1 MSTYW
6 IYSNSPTPGRM
17 QIDGSI
23 GDVNTV
29 YPMTHYGATPYT
41 YSIKKSYQIVTHVV
55 KSYVASASFSVTPG
69 GWTDTLR
76 YSGGMTPSGD
86 PGTYSQTFLH
96 YSSPSSPVTTNSEV
110 IYRANGTFSNT
121 SLNKPGIT
129 DFKINEI
136 DFSIQGFAYYKLKDR
151 ELEPDTTNSLGWYYD
166 KDQDVYNWYDRITGS
181 PSSDVDAKAIG
192 YFPVGGPNN
201 SKVADIGYR
210 LNNYLI
216 KLVPYS
222 YYNLY
227 FNYQNLSNF
236 PLKVYTSLT
245 SPSSL
250 PSTWNSSL
258 YTPPTDAILL
268 ATITQSI
275 SYTSHSFYGLKG
287 NQYLYFVGGFAGVTA
302 SGTTYSLINLKSLKV
317 EGGYHP
323 GNNRR
328 YAMTV
333 GNYSSTT
340 LTSLSGATYTA
351 YVGNGNTINATTSLS
366 VGKIFSK
373 IGNGTFNAG
382 IWENGVWNSGWRVD
396 TNMSVFH
403 NIQQFF
409 TYNRQKRWRV
419 QISGPTSSV
428 ANFNIGDNVSI
439 GNIVAIDINE
449 DRKLLKSYYTII
461 NKTVDTIIVE
471 FDNNFPIRRI
481 EKDSDNH
488 KIFITKN
495 VWLSGAFL
503 NGYYTGIWNY
513 GLFKGY
519 PLITEMYDSHWIDG
533 VFDGGHFKSNQ
544 YIIPDFVDTV
554 FSLGSLGLTFSQPHG
569 LVVGDLITIDKY
581 DKTLNPQYDGDHYVT
596 SVVNDYQIIT
606 DVDWGYDSTLEN
618 GKVTVDKS
626 SGLLQK
632 LEFRANNRSKIT
644 SLQNDPKSDSVFIYD
659 SWMDVVYSDQSAVS
673 LQKPQT
679 LLNKISHKSYS
690 ENNLYGYPTNNVL
703 ESSSSFRDSYS
714 TKVKNYRLGTKYK
727 IFADYIGDAGNFQ
740 NYFTETSTT
749 PLEFM
754 SQGWTYSTYT
764 ASSIEFIRT
773 EDIGVY
779 PISGQELKVKAGK
792 SGGILDITLNTSED
806 IVNKTYAAIE
816 KLRYTKVEFDLLTF
830 SNTWSPNGYGG
841 IYENNVYNEIALP
854 AFFAPQGDDSAPNIA
869 GSSAS
874 VNFPNLYYSWS
885 YGALDPFYT
894 IVPSIHFGNINVIKR
909 DVYYSID
916 GITSST
922 YKQASYLPINKNVN
936 HLNTKKTK
944 KTEYFFNKTNL
955 SMVLHGYSSANPNTV
970 SEYVIDNLH
979 FYEVDMVPFFQYFTE
994 ENINKSI
1001 QVPFQGISPFID
1013 YSNVSFNFIDNLS
1026 IGLDSIQTQNSNTV
1040 ISGVGAGIGSVTNN
1054 VNNTIYAQVN
1064 NTNVAYLQL
1073 GGVSAV
1079 PSDIR
1084 LKTNINKIGVSN
1096 SGINIYT
1103 FEFID
1108 KPSDLYQGV
1117 IAQELIGT
1125 EFESATRIESDGH
1138 YHVDYSKLDVEFKK
1152 IN

>member
-6 IYSNSPTPGRM
+6 IYSNSPTPDRM

-23 GDVNTV
+23 GDVNSV

-41 YSIKKSYQIVTHVV
+41 YSIKKNYQIVTHVV

-69 GWTDTLR
+69 GWTDILN

-110 IYRANGTFSNT
+110 TYRANGTFSNT
-121 SLNKPGIT
+121 APNKPGIT

-151 ELEPDTTNSLGWYYD
+151 ELQPDTTNSLGWYYD

-250 PSTWNSSL
+250 PSTWNSRL

-351 YVGNGNTINATTSLS
+351 FVGSGNTINATASLS

-409 TYNRQKRWRV
+409 TYNRHKRWRV

-481 EKDSDNH
+481 EKDSENH
-488 KIFITKN
+488 RIYITKN

-503 NGYYTGIWNY
+503 NGYFKGIWNY

-533 VFDGGHFKSNQ
+533 TFDGGHFNTTLYS
-544 YIIPDFVDTV
+544 IPNFTSTSSDNGK
-554 FSLGSLGLTFSQPHG
+554 LKLTFTQSHG
-569 LVVGDLITIDKY
+569 LAVNDLINIDKNN
-581 DKTLNPQYDGDHYVT
+581 KSINIEYDGDHYVT
-596 SVVNDYQIIT
+596 SIVNDYQVVT
-606 DVDWGYDSTLEN
+606 DVDYGVDSSAES
-618 GKVTVDKS
+618 GKITADLSKGVLQSVNFKS
-626 SGLLQK
+626 
-632 LEFRANNRSKIT
+632 NNISKIT
-644 SLQNDPKSDSVFIYD
+644 SNTSIESDAVFIYN
-659 SWMDVVYSDQSAVS
+659 SWIDVTYNNSYASNIG
-673 LQKPQT
+673 KPQT
-679 LLNKISHKSYS
+679 SLNTLSKRSYS
-690 ENNLYGYPTNNVL
+690 ENNLYGYITNDVL
-703 ESSSSFRDSYS
+703 ESDSTFRDSFS
-714 TKVKNYRLGTKYK
+714 TTVRKYRLGTKYK
-727 IFADYIGDAGNFQ
+727 IFGDFIGNAGNFEDE
-740 NYFTETSTT
+740 FSSTSAIVSGTNSASVSSGESES
-749 PLEFM
+749 EFIKY
-754 SQGWTYSTYT
+754 GWTFSRWDN
-764 ASSIEFIRT
+764 SSLTFSRT
-773 EDIGVY
+773 TDLGIQSIIGE
-779 PISGQELKVKAGK
+779 ELKVEAIAN
-792 SGGILDITLNTSED
+792 GGILDVTPLSD
-806 IVNKTYAAIE
+806 IYVENKLE
-816 KLRYTKVEFDLLTF
+816 EEVKKLRYTKIEFDLVTYSNNIAQDGYKYIDLGPFGTFPVLKHTPYTYKLLTI
-830 SNTWSPNGYGG
+830 NTLLYQPHIHFNNLNYVNRAANSTGLAATASVSYPATYLP
-841 IYENNVYNEIALP
+841 IYEN
-854 AFFAPQGDDSAPNIA
+854 
-869 GSSAS
+869 
-874 VNFPNLYYSWS
+874 
-885 YGALDPFYT
+885 
-894 IVPSIHFGNINVIKR
+894 INH
-909 DVYYSID
+909 
-916 GITSST
+916 IT
-922 YKQASYLPINKNVN
+922 
-936 HLNTKKTK
+936 TKKK
-944 KTEYFFNKTNL
+944 RKVEYFYNKRNL
-955 SMVLHGYSSANPNTV
+955 AMHFYGIASGLPDVA
-970 SEYVIDNLH
+970 EYVIDNLH
-979 FYEVDMVPFFQYFTE
+979 FYEVDMIPFFQYFTDD
-994 ENINKSI
+994 NINRGV
-1001 QVPFQGISPFID
+1001 QVPYQGISPFID
-1013 YSNVSFNFIDNLS
+1013 YSNASFNFIDNIS

-1040 ISGVGAGIGSVTNN
+1040 VSGVGIGIGSVGFGSMQSN
-1054 VNNTIYAQVN
+1054 VQD
-1064 NTNVAYLQL
+1064 VA
-1073 GGVSAV
+1073 
-1079 PSDIR
+1079 
-1084 LKTNINKIGVSN
+1084 
-1096 SGINIYT
+1096 
-1103 FEFID
+1103 
-1108 KPSDLYQGV
+1108 
-1117 IAQELIGT
+1117 LIGGGAI
-1125 EFESATRIESDGH
+1125 FGGGSVGGGGGGSP
-1138 YHVDYSKLDVEFKK
+1138 S
-1152 IN
+1152 

>member
-41 YSIKKSYQIVTHVV
+41 YSIKKNYQIVTHVV
-55 KSYVASASFSVTPG
+55 KSYVDSASFSVTPG

-110 IYRANGTFSNT
+110 TYRSNGTFSNT
-121 SLNKPGIT
+121 APNKPGIT

-481 EKDSDNH
+481 EKDSENH
-488 KIFITKN
+488 RIYITKN

-503 NGYYTGIWNY
+503 NGYFKGIWNY

-533 VFDGGHFKSNQ
+533 TFDGGHFNTSL
-544 YIIPDFVDTV
+544 YLIPDFTSTSSDNGK
-554 FSLGSLGLTFSQPHG
+554 LKLTFTQSHG
-569 LVVGDLITIDKY
+569 LAVNDLINIDKN
-581 DKTLNPQYDGDHYVT
+581 DKSINIEYDGDHYVT
-596 SVVNDYQIIT
+596 SIVSDYQVVT
-606 DVDWGYDSTLEN
+606 DVDYGVDSSVEG
-618 GKVTVDKS
+618 GKITADLSKGVLQSVNFKS
-626 SGLLQK
+626 
-632 LEFRANNRSKIT
+632 NNISKIT
-644 SLQNDPKSDSVFIYD
+644 SNTSIESDAVFIYN
-659 SWMDVVYSDQSAVS
+659 SWIDVTYNNSYASNIG
-673 LQKPQT
+673 KPQT
-679 LLNKISHKSYS
+679 LLNTLSKKSYS
-690 ENNLYGYPTNNVL
+690 ENNLYGYITKDVL
-703 ESSSSFRDSYS
+703 ESDSTFRDSFS
-714 TKVKNYRLGTKYK
+714 TTVRKYRLGTKYK
-727 IFADYIGDAGNFQ
+727 IFGDFIGNAGNFEDEFSSTSLVGSAGATPS
-740 NYFTETSTT
+740 FTSSGESEST
-749 PLEFM
+749 FIKY
-754 SQGWTYSTYT
+754 GWTFSRWD
-764 ASSIEFIRT
+764 SSALTFSRT
-773 EDIGVY
+773 TDLGIQSIIGE
-779 PISGQELKVKAGK
+779 ELKVQAIS
-792 SGGILDITLNTSED
+792 SGGILDITPLSD
-806 IVNKTYAAIE
+806 IYVENKLE
-816 KLRYTKVEFDLLTF
+816 EEVKKLRYTKIEFDLVTYSNNIAQNAYVTYTF
-830 SNTWSPNGYGG
+830 GKYPKSFLVHRPYLYKLPSLSGQYLYEPHIHFNNLNYVNRASNSSVFVATASVVYPATYLP
-841 IYENNVYNEIALP
+841 IYENINHIA
-854 AFFAPQGDDSAPNIA
+854 
-869 GSSAS
+869 
-874 VNFPNLYYSWS
+874 
-885 YGALDPFYT
+885 
-894 IVPSIHFGNINVIKR
+894 
-909 DVYYSID
+909 
-916 GITSST
+916 
-922 YKQASYLPINKNVN
+922 
-936 HLNTKKTK
+936 TKKK
-944 KTEYFFNKTNL
+944 RKVEYFYNKRNL
-955 SMVLHGYSSANPNTV
+955 SMHFYGIAPTLSDAA
-970 SEYVIDNLH
+970 EYIIDNLH
-979 FYEVDMVPFFQYFTE
+979 FYEIDMIPFFQYFTDD
-994 ENINKSI
+994 NINRGV

-1013 YSNVSFNFIDNLS
+1013 YSNASFNFIDNIS
-1026 IGLDSIQTQNSNTV
+1026 IGLDSIQTQNSNTT
-1040 ISGVGAGIGSVTNN
+1040 ISGVGIGIGSG
-1054 VNNTIYAQVN
+1054 I
-1064 NTNVAYLQL
+1064 
-1073 GGVSAV
+1073 
-1079 PSDIR
+1079 D
-1084 LKTNINKIGVSN
+1084 TNI
-1096 SGINIYT
+1096 IYT
-1103 FEFID
+1103 GNLLSTVSFVGEVAGGGGG
-1108 KPSDLYQGV
+1108 SG
-1117 IAQELIGT
+1117 
-1125 EFESATRIESDGH
+1125 S
-1138 YHVDYSKLDVEFKK
+1138 
-1152 IN
+1152 

>member
-110 IYRANGTFSNT
+110 TYRANGTFSNT
-121 SLNKPGIT
+121 APNKPGIT

-151 ELEPDTTNSLGWYYD
+151 ELQPDITNSLGWYYD

-351 YVGNGNTINATTSLS
+351 FVGSGNTINATASLS

-409 TYNRQKRWRV
+409 TYNRHKRWRV

-481 EKDSDNH
+481 EKDSENH
-488 KIFITKN
+488 RIYITKN

-503 NGYYTGIWNY
+503 NGYFKGIWNY

-533 VFDGGHFKSNQ
+533 TFDGGHFNTSL
-544 YIIPDFVDTV
+544 YLIPDFTSTSSDNGK
-554 FSLGSLGLTFSQPHG
+554 LKLTFTQSHG
-569 LVVGDLITIDKY
+569 LAVNDLINIDKNN
-581 DKTLNPQYDGDHYVT
+581 KSINIEYDGDHYVT
-596 SVVNDYQIIT
+596 SIVSDYQVVT
-606 DVDWGYDSTLEN
+606 DVDYGVDSSLEG
-618 GKVTVDKS
+618 GKITADLSKGVLQNVNFKS
-626 SGLLQK
+626 
-632 LEFRANNRSKIT
+632 NNISKIT
-644 SLQNDPKSDSVFIYD
+644 SNTSIESDAVFIYN
-659 SWMDVVYSDQSAVS
+659 SWIDVTYNNSYASNIG
-673 LQKPQT
+673 KPQT
-679 LLNKISHKSYS
+679 LLNTLSKKSYS
-690 ENNLYGYPTNNVL
+690 ENNLYGYITKDVL
-703 ESSSSFRDSYS
+703 ESDSTFRDSFS
-714 TKVKNYRLGTKYK
+714 TTVRKYRLGTKYK
-727 IFADYIGDAGNFQ
+727 IFGDFIGNAGNFEDEFSSTSLVGSAGATPS
-740 NYFTETSTT
+740 FTSSGESEST
-749 PLEFM
+749 FIKY
-754 SQGWTYSTYT
+754 GWTFSRWD
-764 ASSIEFIRT
+764 SSALTFSRT
-773 EDIGVY
+773 TDLGIQSIIGE
-779 PISGQELKVKAGK
+779 ELKVQAIS
-792 SGGILDITLNTSED
+792 SGGILDITPLSD
-806 IVNKTYAAIE
+806 IYVENKLE
-816 KLRYTKVEFDLLTF
+816 EEVKKLRYTKIEFDLVTYSNNIAQNAYVTYTF
-830 SNTWSPNGYGG
+830 GKYPKSFLVHRPYLYKLPSLSGQYLYEPHIHFNNLNYVNRASNSSVFVATASVVYPATYLP
-841 IYENNVYNEIALP
+841 IYENINHIA
-854 AFFAPQGDDSAPNIA
+854 
-869 GSSAS
+869 
-874 VNFPNLYYSWS
+874 
-885 YGALDPFYT
+885 
-894 IVPSIHFGNINVIKR
+894 
-909 DVYYSID
+909 
-916 GITSST
+916 
-922 YKQASYLPINKNVN
+922 
-936 HLNTKKTK
+936 TKKK
-944 KTEYFFNKTNL
+944 RKVEYFYNKRNL
-955 SMVLHGYSSANPNTV
+955 SMHFYGIAPTLSDAA
-970 SEYVIDNLH
+970 EYIIDNLH
-979 FYEVDMVPFFQYFTE
+979 FYEIDMIPFFQYFTDD
-994 ENINKSI
+994 NINRGV

-1013 YSNVSFNFIDNLS
+1013 YSNASFNFIDNIS
-1026 IGLDSIQTQNSNTV
+1026 IGLDSIQTQNSNTI
-1040 ISGVGAGIGSVTNN
+1040 ISGVGIGIGSVGFGSMQSN
-1054 VNNTIYAQVN
+1054 VQD
-1064 NTNVAYLQL
+1064 VA
-1073 GGVSAV
+1073 
-1079 PSDIR
+1079 
-1084 LKTNINKIGVSN
+1084 
-1096 SGINIYT
+1096 
-1103 FEFID
+1103 
-1108 KPSDLYQGV
+1108 
-1117 IAQELIGT
+1117 LIGGGAI
-1125 EFESATRIESDGH
+1125 FGGGSVGGGGGGSP
-1138 YHVDYSKLDVEFKK
+1138 S
-1152 IN
+1152 

>member
-41 YSIKKSYQIVTHVV
+41 YSIKKNYQIVTHVV
-55 KSYVASASFSVTPG
+55 KSYVDSASFSVTPG
-69 GWTDTLR
+69 GWTDTLM

-110 IYRANGTFSNT
+110 TYGANGTFSNT
-121 SLNKPGIT
+121 APNNPGIT

-481 EKDSDNH
+481 EKDSENH
-488 KIFITKN
+488 RIYITKN

-503 NGYYTGIWNY
+503 NGYFKGIWNY

-533 VFDGGHFKSNQ
+533 TFDGGHFNTSL
-544 YIIPDFVDTV
+544 YLIPDFTSTSSDNGK
-554 FSLGSLGLTFSQPHG
+554 LKLTFTQSHG
-569 LVVGDLITIDKY
+569 LAVNDLINIDKNN
-581 DKTLNPQYDGDHYVT
+581 KSINIEYDGDHYVT
-596 SVVNDYQIIT
+596 SIVSDYQVVT
-606 DVDWGYDSTLEN
+606 DVDYGVDSSLEG
-618 GKVTVDKS
+618 GKITADLSKGVLQSVNFKS
-626 SGLLQK
+626 
-632 LEFRANNRSKIT
+632 NNISKIT
-644 SLQNDPKSDSVFIYD
+644 SNTSIESDAVFIYN
-659 SWMDVVYSDQSAVS
+659 SWIDVTYNNSYASNIG
-673 LQKPQT
+673 KPQT
-679 LLNKISHKSYS
+679 LLNTLSKRSYS
-690 ENNLYGYPTNNVL
+690 ENNLYGYITNDVL
-703 ESSSSFRDSYS
+703 ESDSTFRDSFS
-714 TKVKNYRLGTKYK
+714 TTVRKYRLGTKYK
-727 IFADYIGDAGNFQ
+727 IFGDFIGNAGNFEDE
-740 NYFTETSTT
+740 FSSTSDIVSGTNSASVSSGESES
-749 PLEFM
+749 EFIKY
-754 SQGWTYSTYT
+754 GWTFSRWNV
-764 ASSIEFIRT
+764 SSLTFSRT
-773 EDIGVY
+773 RDLGIQSIIGE
-779 PISGQELKVKAGK
+779 ELKVEAIAN
-792 SGGILDITLNTSED
+792 GGILDVTPLSD
-806 IVNKTYAAIE
+806 IYVENKLE
-816 KLRYTKVEFDLLTF
+816 EEVKKLRYTKIEFDLVTYSNNIAQDGYKYIDLGPFGTIPVLKHTPYTYKLLTI
-830 SNTWSPNGYGG
+830 NTLLYQPHIHFNNLNYVNRAANSTGLAATASVSYPATYLP
-841 IYENNVYNEIALP
+841 IYEN
-854 AFFAPQGDDSAPNIA
+854 
-869 GSSAS
+869 
-874 VNFPNLYYSWS
+874 
-885 YGALDPFYT
+885 
-894 IVPSIHFGNINVIKR
+894 INH
-909 DVYYSID
+909 
-916 GITSST
+916 IT
-922 YKQASYLPINKNVN
+922 
-936 HLNTKKTK
+936 TKKK
-944 KTEYFFNKTNL
+944 RKVEYFYNKRNL
-955 SMVLHGYSSANPNTV
+955 AMHFYGIASGLPDVA
-970 SEYVIDNLH
+970 EYVIDNLH
-979 FYEVDMVPFFQYFTE
+979 FYEVDMIPFFQYFTDD
-994 ENINKSI
+994 NINRGV
-1001 QVPFQGISPFID
+1001 QVPYQGISPFID
-1013 YSNVSFNFIDNLS
+1013 YSNASFNFIDNIS
-1026 IGLDSIQTQNSNTV
+1026 IGLDSIQTQNSNTT
-1040 ISGVGAGIGSVTNN
+1040 ISGVGIGIGSG
-1054 VNNTIYAQVN
+1054 I
-1064 NTNVAYLQL
+1064 
-1073 GGVSAV
+1073 
-1079 PSDIR
+1079 D
-1084 LKTNINKIGVSN
+1084 TNI
-1096 SGINIYT
+1096 IYT
-1103 FEFID
+1103 G
-1108 KPSDLYQGV
+1108 DLLSTVSFVGEAAGGSGGSGAGGGGGSGAGGGGGS
-1117 IAQELIGT
+1117 IP
-1125 EFESATRIESDGH
+1125 
-1138 YHVDYSKLDVEFKK
+1138 
-1152 IN
+1152 

>member
-481 EKDSDNH
+481 EKDSENH
-488 KIFITKN
+488 RIYITKN

-503 NGYYTGIWNY
+503 NGYFKGIWNY

-533 VFDGGHFKSNQ
+533 TFDGGHFNTSL
-544 YIIPDFVDTV
+544 YLIPDFTSTSSDNGK
-554 FSLGSLGLTFSQPHG
+554 LKLTFTQSHG
-569 LVVGDLITIDKY
+569 LAVNDLINIDKN
-581 DKTLNPQYDGDHYVT
+581 DKSINIEYDGDHYVT
-596 SVVNDYQIIT
+596 SIVSDYQVVT
-606 DVDWGYDSTLEN
+606 DVDYGVDSSVEG
-618 GKVTVDKS
+618 GKITADLSKGVLQSVNFKS
-626 SGLLQK
+626 
-632 LEFRANNRSKIT
+632 NNISKIT
-644 SLQNDPKSDSVFIYD
+644 SNTSIESDAVFIYN
-659 SWMDVVYSDQSAVS
+659 SWIDVTYNNSYASNIG
-673 LQKPQT
+673 KPQT
-679 LLNKISHKSYS
+679 LLNTLSKKSYS
-690 ENNLYGYPTNNVL
+690 ENNLYGYITKDVL
-703 ESSSSFRDSYS
+703 ESDSTFRDSFS
-714 TKVKNYRLGTKYK
+714 TTVRKYRLGTKYK
-727 IFADYIGDAGNFQ
+727 IFGDFIGNAGNFEDEFSSTSLVGSAGATPS
-740 NYFTETSTT
+740 FTSSGESEST
-749 PLEFM
+749 FIKY
-754 SQGWTYSTYT
+754 GWTFSRWD
-764 ASSIEFIRT
+764 SSALTFSRT
-773 EDIGVY
+773 TDLGIQSIIGE
-779 PISGQELKVKAGK
+779 ELKVQAIS
-792 SGGILDITLNTSED
+792 SGGILDITPLSD
-806 IVNKTYAAIE
+806 IYVENKLE
-816 KLRYTKVEFDLLTF
+816 EEVKKLRYTKIEFDLVTYSNNIAQNAYVTYTF
-830 SNTWSPNGYGG
+830 GKYPKSFLVHRPYLYKLPSLSGQYLYEPHIHFNNLNYVNRASNSSVFVATASVVYPATYLP
-841 IYENNVYNEIALP
+841 IYENINHIA
-854 AFFAPQGDDSAPNIA
+854 
-869 GSSAS
+869 
-874 VNFPNLYYSWS
+874 
-885 YGALDPFYT
+885 
-894 IVPSIHFGNINVIKR
+894 
-909 DVYYSID
+909 
-916 GITSST
+916 
-922 YKQASYLPINKNVN
+922 
-936 HLNTKKTK
+936 TKKK
-944 KTEYFFNKTNL
+944 RKVEYFYNKRNL
-955 SMVLHGYSSANPNTV
+955 SMHFYGIAPTLSDSA
-970 SEYVIDNLH
+970 EYIIDNLH
-979 FYEVDMVPFFQYFTE
+979 FYEIDMIPFFQYFTDD
-994 ENINKSI
+994 NINRGV

-1013 YSNVSFNFIDNLS
+1013 YSNASFNFIDNIS
-1026 IGLDSIQTQNSNTV
+1026 IGLDSIQTQNSNTT
-1040 ISGVGAGIGSVTNN
+1040 ISGVGIGIGSG
-1054 VNNTIYAQVN
+1054 I
-1064 NTNVAYLQL
+1064 
-1073 GGVSAV
+1073 
-1079 PSDIR
+1079 D
-1084 LKTNINKIGVSN
+1084 TNI
-1096 SGINIYT
+1096 IYT
-1103 FEFID
+1103 DNLLSTVSFVGEVAGGGGG
-1108 KPSDLYQGV
+1108 SG
-1117 IAQELIGT
+1117 
-1125 EFESATRIESDGH
+1125 S
-1138 YHVDYSKLDVEFKK
+1138 
-1152 IN
+1152 

>member
-55 KSYVASASFSVTPG
+55 KSYVDSASFSVTPG

-110 IYRANGTFSNT
+110 TYRANGTFSNT
-121 SLNKPGIT
+121 APNKPGIT

-151 ELEPDTTNSLGWYYD
+151 ELQPDITNSLGWYYD

-181 PSSDVDAKAIG
+181 PSSEANAKSIG
-192 YFPVGGPNN
+192 YFPVGGSNN

-222 YYNLY
+222 YCNLY

-236 PLKVYTSLT
+236 PLKIYTSIT

-250 PSTWNSSL
+250 PSTWNNSL

-351 YVGNGNTINATTSLS
+351 FVGSGNTINATASLS

-409 TYNRQKRWRV
+409 TYNRHKRWRV

-481 EKDSDNH
+481 EKDSENH
-488 KIFITKN
+488 RIYITKN

-503 NGYYTGIWNY
+503 NGYFKGIWNY

-533 VFDGGHFKSNQ
+533 TFDGGHFNTSL
-544 YIIPDFVDTV
+544 YLIPDFTSTSSDNGK
-554 FSLGSLGLTFSQPHG
+554 LKLTFTQSHG
-569 LVVGDLITIDKY
+569 LAVNDLINIDKNN
-581 DKTLNPQYDGDHYVT
+581 KSINIEYDGDHYVT
-596 SVVNDYQIIT
+596 SIVSDYQVVT
-606 DVDWGYDSTLEN
+606 DVDYGVDSSLEG
-618 GKVTVDKS
+618 GKITADLSKGVLQSVNFKS
-626 SGLLQK
+626 
-632 LEFRANNRSKIT
+632 NNISKIT
-644 SLQNDPKSDSVFIYD
+644 SNTSIESDAVFIYN
-659 SWMDVVYSDQSAVS
+659 SWIDVTYNNSYASNIG
-673 LQKPQT
+673 KPQT
-679 LLNKISHKSYS
+679 LLNTLSKKSYS
-690 ENNLYGYPTNNVL
+690 ENNLYGYITKDVL
-703 ESSSSFRDSYS
+703 ESDSTFRDSFS
-714 TKVKNYRLGTKYK
+714 TTVRKYRLGTKYK
-727 IFADYIGDAGNFQ
+727 IFGDFIGNAGNFEDEFSSTSLVGSAGATPS
-740 NYFTETSTT
+740 FTSSGESEST
-749 PLEFM
+749 FIKY
-754 SQGWTYSTYT
+754 GWTFSRWD
-764 ASSIEFIRT
+764 SSALTFSRT
-773 EDIGVY
+773 TDLGLQSIIGE
-779 PISGQELKVKAGK
+779 ELKVQAIS
-792 SGGILDITLNTSED
+792 SGGILDITPLSD
-806 IVNKTYAAIE
+806 IYVENKLE
-816 KLRYTKVEFDLLTF
+816 EEVKKLRYTKIEFDLVTY
-830 SNTWSPNGYGG
+830 SNNIAQNAYVTYFLGKSSKSFLVHRPYLYKLPSLSGQYLYEPHIHFNNLNYVNRASNSSVFVATASVVYPATYLP
-841 IYENNVYNEIALP
+841 IYENINHIA
-854 AFFAPQGDDSAPNIA
+854 
-869 GSSAS
+869 
-874 VNFPNLYYSWS
+874 
-885 YGALDPFYT
+885 
-894 IVPSIHFGNINVIKR
+894 
-909 DVYYSID
+909 
-916 GITSST
+916 
-922 YKQASYLPINKNVN
+922 
-936 HLNTKKTK
+936 TKKK
-944 KTEYFFNKTNL
+944 RKVEYFYNKRNL
-955 SMVLHGYSSANPNTV
+955 SMHFYGIAPTLSDTA
-970 SEYVIDNLH
+970 EYIIDNLH
-979 FYEVDMVPFFQYFTE
+979 FYEVDMIPFFQYFTDD
-994 ENINKSI
+994 NINRGV

-1013 YSNVSFNFIDNLS
+1013 YSNASFNFIDNIS
-1026 IGLDSIQTQNSNTV
+1026 IGLDSIQTQNSNTT
-1040 ISGVGAGIGSVTNN
+1040 ISGVGIGIGSG
-1054 VNNTIYAQVN
+1054 I
-1064 NTNVAYLQL
+1064 
-1073 GGVSAV
+1073 
-1079 PSDIR
+1079 D
-1084 LKTNINKIGVSN
+1084 TNI
-1096 SGINIYT
+1096 IYT
-1103 FEFID
+1103 GNLLSTVSFV
-1108 KPSDLYQGV
+1108 GV
-1117 IAQELIGT
+1117 VAGGGGG
-1125 EFESATRIESDGH
+1125 SGS
-1138 YHVDYSKLDVEFKK
+1138 
-1152 IN
+1152 

>member
-481 EKDSDNH
+481 EKDSENH
-488 KIFITKN
+488 RIYITKN

-503 NGYYTGIWNY
+503 NGYFKGIWNY

-533 VFDGGHFKSNQ
+533 TFDGGHFNTSL
-544 YIIPDFVDTV
+544 YLIPDFTSTSSDNGK
-554 FSLGSLGLTFSQPHG
+554 LKLTFTQSHG
-569 LVVGDLITIDKY
+569 LAVNDLINIDKN
-581 DKTLNPQYDGDHYVT
+581 DKSINIEYDGDHYVT
-596 SVVNDYQIIT
+596 SIVSDYQVVT
-606 DVDWGYDSTLEN
+606 DVDYGVDSSVEG
-618 GKVTVDKS
+618 GKITADLSKGVLQSVNFKS
-626 SGLLQK
+626 
-632 LEFRANNRSKIT
+632 NNISKIT
-644 SLQNDPKSDSVFIYD
+644 SNTSIESDAVFIYN
-659 SWMDVVYSDQSAVS
+659 SWIDVTYNNSYASNIG
-673 LQKPQT
+673 KPQT
-679 LLNKISHKSYS
+679 LLNTLSKKSYS
-690 ENNLYGYPTNNVL
+690 ENNLYGYITKDVL
-703 ESSSSFRDSYS
+703 ESDSTFRDSFS
-714 TKVKNYRLGTKYK
+714 TTVRKYRLGTKYK
-727 IFADYIGDAGNFQ
+727 IFGDFIGNAGNFEDEFSSTSLVGSAGATPS
-740 NYFTETSTT
+740 FTSSGESEST
-749 PLEFM
+749 FIKY
-754 SQGWTYSTYT
+754 GWTFSRWD
-764 ASSIEFIRT
+764 SSALTFSRT
-773 EDIGVY
+773 TDLGIQSIIGE
-779 PISGQELKVKAGK
+779 ELKVQAIS
-792 SGGILDITLNTSED
+792 SGGILDITPLSD
-806 IVNKTYAAIE
+806 IYVENKLE
-816 KLRYTKVEFDLLTF
+816 EEVKKLRYTKIEFDLVTYSNNIAQNAYVTYTF
-830 SNTWSPNGYGG
+830 GKYPKSFLVHRPYLYKLPSLSGQYLYEPHIHFNNLNYVNRASNSSVFVATASVVYPATYLP
-841 IYENNVYNEIALP
+841 IYENINHIA
-854 AFFAPQGDDSAPNIA
+854 
-869 GSSAS
+869 
-874 VNFPNLYYSWS
+874 
-885 YGALDPFYT
+885 
-894 IVPSIHFGNINVIKR
+894 
-909 DVYYSID
+909 
-916 GITSST
+916 
-922 YKQASYLPINKNVN
+922 
-936 HLNTKKTK
+936 TKKK
-944 KTEYFFNKTNL
+944 RKVEYFYNKRNL
-955 SMVLHGYSSANPNTV
+955 AMHFYGINSGTTDTA
-970 SEYVIDNLH
+970 EYIIDNLH
-979 FYEVDMVPFFQYFTE
+979 FYEIDMIPFFQYFTDD
-994 ENINKSI
+994 NINRGV

-1013 YSNVSFNFIDNLS
+1013 YSNASFNFIDNIS
-1026 IGLDSIQTQNSNTV
+1026 IGLDSIQTQNSNTT
-1040 ISGVGAGIGSVTNN
+1040 ISGVGIGIGSG
-1054 VNNTIYAQVN
+1054 I
-1064 NTNVAYLQL
+1064 
-1073 GGVSAV
+1073 
-1079 PSDIR
+1079 D
-1084 LKTNINKIGVSN
+1084 TNI
-1096 SGINIYT
+1096 IYT
-1103 FEFID
+1103 DNLLSTVSFVGEVAGGGGG
-1108 KPSDLYQGV
+1108 SG
-1117 IAQELIGT
+1117 
-1125 EFESATRIESDGH
+1125 S
-1138 YHVDYSKLDVEFKK
+1138 
-1152 IN
+1152 

>member
-69 GWTDTLR
+69 DWTDTLR

-110 IYRANGTFSNT
+110 TYRANGTFSNT
-121 SLNKPGIT
+121 APNKPGIT

-151 ELEPDTTNSLGWYYD
+151 ELQPDITNSLGWYYD

-351 YVGNGNTINATTSLS
+351 FVGSGNTINATASLS

-409 TYNRQKRWRV
+409 TYNRHKRWRV

-481 EKDSDNH
+481 EKDSENH
-488 KIFITKN
+488 RIYITKN

-503 NGYYTGIWNY
+503 NGYFKGIWNY

-533 VFDGGHFKSNQ
+533 TFDGGHFNTSL
-544 YIIPDFVDTV
+544 YLIPDFTSTSSDNGK
-554 FSLGSLGLTFSQPHG
+554 LKLTFTQSHG
-569 LVVGDLITIDKY
+569 LAVNDLINIDKNN
-581 DKTLNPQYDGDHYVT
+581 KSINIEYDGDHYVT
-596 SVVNDYQIIT
+596 SIVSDYQVVT
-606 DVDWGYDSTLEN
+606 DVDYGVDSSLEG
-618 GKVTVDKS
+618 GKITADLSKGVLQNVNFKS
-626 SGLLQK
+626 
-632 LEFRANNRSKIT
+632 NNISKIT
-644 SLQNDPKSDSVFIYD
+644 SNTSIESDAVFIYN
-659 SWMDVVYSDQSAVS
+659 SWIDVTYNNSYASNIG
-673 LQKPQT
+673 KPQT
-679 LLNKISHKSYS
+679 LLNTLSKKSYS
-690 ENNLYGYPTNNVL
+690 ENNLYGYITKDVL
-703 ESSSSFRDSYS
+703 ESDSTFRDSFS
-714 TKVKNYRLGTKYK
+714 TTVRKYRLGTKYK
-727 IFADYIGDAGNFQ
+727 IFGDFIGNAGNFEDEFSSTSLVGSAGATPS
-740 NYFTETSTT
+740 FTSSGESEST
-749 PLEFM
+749 FIKY
-754 SQGWTYSTYT
+754 GWTFSRWD
-764 ASSIEFIRT
+764 SSALTFSRT
-773 EDIGVY
+773 TDLGIQSIIGE
-779 PISGQELKVKAGK
+779 ELKVQAIS
-792 SGGILDITLNTSED
+792 SGGILDITPLSD
-806 IVNKTYAAIE
+806 IYVENKLE
-816 KLRYTKVEFDLLTF
+816 EEVKKLRYTKIEFDLVTYSNNIAKNSYKYIDFGFGPF
-830 SNTWSPNGYGG
+830 SILKHIPYLYKLPSISGQYLYEPHIHFNNLNYVNRSSNSSVFVATASVVYPATYLP
-841 IYENNVYNEIALP
+841 IYENINHIA
-854 AFFAPQGDDSAPNIA
+854 
-869 GSSAS
+869 
-874 VNFPNLYYSWS
+874 
-885 YGALDPFYT
+885 
-894 IVPSIHFGNINVIKR
+894 
-909 DVYYSID
+909 
-916 GITSST
+916 
-922 YKQASYLPINKNVN
+922 
-936 HLNTKKTK
+936 TKKK
-944 KTEYFFNKTNL
+944 RKVEYFYNKRNL
-955 SMVLHGYSSANPNTV
+955 SMHFYGIAPTLPDTA
-970 SEYVIDNLH
+970 EYIIDNLH
-979 FYEVDMVPFFQYFTE
+979 FYEVDMIPFFQYFTDD
-994 ENINKSI
+994 NINRGV

-1013 YSNVSFNFIDNLS
+1013 YSNASFNFIDNIS

-1040 ISGVGAGIGSVTNN
+1040 VSGVGIGIGSVGFGSMQSN
-1054 VNNTIYAQVN
+1054 VQD
-1064 NTNVAYLQL
+1064 VA
-1073 GGVSAV
+1073 
-1079 PSDIR
+1079 
-1084 LKTNINKIGVSN
+1084 
-1096 SGINIYT
+1096 
-1103 FEFID
+1103 
-1108 KPSDLYQGV
+1108 
-1117 IAQELIGT
+1117 LIGGGAI
-1125 EFESATRIESDGH
+1125 FGGGSVGGGGGGSP
-1138 YHVDYSKLDVEFKK
+1138 S
-1152 IN
+1152 